1 MARRR
6 FFSDSDRARFYAAI
20 RVMRDACVQVSR
32 SAPIGGLDYRTADAV
47 RHALDDAV
55 EALTGD
61 RTALWGKAHGGTV
74 PIPDAV
80 LKPVEPLL
88 DAGPASAQE
97 LGDFVIEQSPLGDR
111 VIQAWELLDALGR

>member
-6 FFSDSDRARFYAAI
+6 FFADSDRARFYAAI
-20 RVMRDACVQVSR
+20 RVMRDECVQVSR

-61 RTALWGKAHGGTV
+61 RTALWRKDHGGTV
-74 PIPDAV
+74 RIPDAV
-80 LKPVEPLL
+80 LKPVLF
-88 DAGPASAQE
+88 DAGPAPAQE

-111 VIQAWELLDALGR
+111 VIQAWQLLDAVSR

>member
-6 FFSDSDRARFYAAI
+6 FFADSDRARFYAAI
-20 RVMRDACVQVSR
+20 RVMRDECVQVSR

-61 RTALWGKAHGGTV
+61 RTALWSKAHGGTV
-74 PIPDAV
+74 RIPDAV
-80 LKPVEPLL
+80 LKPVALL
-88 DAGPASAQE
+88 DAGPAPAQE
-97 LGDFVIEQSPLGDR
+97 LGDFVIEQGPLGDR
-111 VIQAWELLDALGR
+111 VVEAWKLLDAVGR